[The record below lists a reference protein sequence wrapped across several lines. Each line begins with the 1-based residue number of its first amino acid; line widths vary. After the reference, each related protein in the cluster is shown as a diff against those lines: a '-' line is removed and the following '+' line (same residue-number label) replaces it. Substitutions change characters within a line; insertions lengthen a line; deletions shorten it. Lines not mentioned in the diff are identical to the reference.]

1 MRYREIKEYDIQLA
15 LSEQEAGL
23 LVQIL
28 EAFAC
33 EIENTDCWS
42 GGNSKETIKLV
53 DDIVSTIIL
62 SVKDEESSE
71 AEVDFKN
78 ASKWL
83 YHKGG

>member
-1 MRYREIKEYDIQLA
+1 MRYGETKEYDIQLA
-15 LSEQEAGL
+15 LDQQEALL

-33 EIENTDCWS
+33 EIENEDCWS
-42 GGNSKETIKLV
+42 GGSSKETINLV
-53 DDIVSTIIL
+53 DNIVSTIML

-78 ASKWL
+78 TSKWL